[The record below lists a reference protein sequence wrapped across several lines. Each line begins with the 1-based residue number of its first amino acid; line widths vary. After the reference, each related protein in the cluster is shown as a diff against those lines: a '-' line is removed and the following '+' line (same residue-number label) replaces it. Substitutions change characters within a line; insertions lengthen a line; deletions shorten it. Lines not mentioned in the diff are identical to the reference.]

1 MALLLLISCQSYQII
16 VFEMGKCG
24 FRDLQ
29 TFITALGGAE
39 ELILLR
45 GAAMFRKHD
54 DFNLS
59 HSQTS
64 EFQKLL
70 WCSRR

>member
-1 MALLLLISCQSYQII
+1 
-16 VFEMGKCG
+16 MGKCG